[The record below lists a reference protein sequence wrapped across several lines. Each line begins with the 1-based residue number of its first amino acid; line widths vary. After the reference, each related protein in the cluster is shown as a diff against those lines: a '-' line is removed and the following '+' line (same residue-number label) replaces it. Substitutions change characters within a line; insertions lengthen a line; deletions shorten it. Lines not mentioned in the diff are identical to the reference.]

1 MINSQAKQGYKH
13 TPLGW
18 IPEEWGVFEFSNLT
32 IKSNEKIDPQK
43 LESSTFC
50 IELEHISQGTGEILG
65 FVESKEQKSIK
76 NIFVKDDILFGKLRP
91 YLRKYWLA
99 DRRGVCSSEI
109 WVLKANEQYCIPR
122 FLFLLV
128 QTHNFIQFA
137 NVSSGSKMPRADWDY
152 TSSFPCAL
160 PPLPEQKA
168 IAKVLSTWDEAIS
181 KTQELIT
188 QKELRKKWL
197 MQQLLTGKK
206 RLKGFKGEWKKVQLG
221 EIFERVTRKNNG
233 VSTNVV
239 TISAQRGFVRQG
251 DFFNKIVASETLDNY
266 YLIKKGEFCYN
277 KSYSNGYNWGATKRL
292 NDFDEAVVTTLYICF
307 RLKNV
312 IENSGNF
319 FEFYFDANL
328 LDEGLTQI
336 AHEGGRAHGLLNVTP
351 IDFFNLIIRIPSFE
365 EQQIIAE
372 IIKSSY
378 EELRLFNKYLELLK
392 NQKQGLMQVLLSGK
406 KRI

>member
-18 IPEEWGVFEFSNLT
+18 IPEEWKLSKLEALVEIKSGESPTVFNLKREGKYPYIKVEDLNNCEKYQSKSRQYSDDNKGLVPPESIIFPKRGAAILNNKVRINSVSVQMDSNLM
-32 IKSNEKIDPQK
+32 
-43 LESSTFC
+43 
-50 IELEHISQGTGEILG
+50 
-65 FVESKEQKSIK
+65 SIQP
-76 NIFVKDDILFGKLRP
+76 NT
-91 YLRKYWLA
+91 
-99 DRRGVCSSEI
+99 
-109 WVLKANEQYCIPR
+109 
-122 FLFLLV
+122 LLV
-128 QTHNFIQFA
+128 EPEFLYYKILHTELFRI
-137 NVSSGSKMPRADWDY
+137 AD
-152 TSSFPCAL
+152 TSTIPQINNKHILPYIISL